1 MGRGMPT
8 QLLRRGK
15 SPETN
20 FALTKD
26 GIIVVVGGFRMS
38 SALGLASERFLALRT
53 RDSLTAVTGLWD
65 R

>member
-15 SPETN
+15 SPEAN
-20 FALTKD
+20 FALAQD
-26 GIIVVVGGFRMS
+26 GIIVVVGRFCMR
-38 SALGLASERFLALRT
+38 SALGLAPERFLALST
-53 RDSLTAVTGLWD
+53 RNSLTAVTGLWD